1 MVYAILRF
9 SFVGLAL
16 AAAMFLAPPPRT
28 SLAADECGT
37 GSMATAGLT
46 RFAAY
51 AAANHANYVVGTVV
65 QVSTTSGT
73 PPTTT
78 TNLHRAT
85 GAITGAPG
93 ATAQMGWSAPL
104 AATEFA
110 ANEVVC
116 INTQTSTSTP
126 PYDAN
131 IEYSEGDLAI
141 VYRRTGAT
149 GAAESIA
156 HTGDGGEI
164 HILSGSISRP
174 LDANDGAA
182 VSIAPVSGTD
192 AVRLVIASGVSIANL
207 DTDSGNGGI
216 DVAGGGNIFLDVA
229 GTVSAVDNTAI
240 NAAISAASATGD
252 IIVNVSGGVSVTGT
266 GGAGI
271 GIAISNGGTGNTAA
285 DISGDVSTTLADAI
299 SVSNTAATSVGNFSL
314 NVSGAASTTGAGAE
328 AISVTHSGTSG
339 NVDVDATGGA
349 TTEGATAHAVFINV
363 SNAASTG
370 NITLDV
376 NGVNS
381 TMGANSNVININHA
395 GTGGID
401 LDIDGGTLTASGM
414 QGTSDAVIHLSGVGG
429 PITLDIAADV
439 TARARGMATRAIYL
453 SSMNRTASAGS
464 TRTLDDDGDANTAL
478 TMFAGNRISNLGTII
493 GDFVALSSNDLFEN
507 ANGATFDGTFSAGA
521 GDDEFRNEGMVML
534 DEDWDFSSGSDLFV
548 NQGGT
553 VVFDGVAAG
562 GQIELT
568 GLETFTQTSGTLR
581 FRVDLSAGTAPTD
594 ALLDL
599 GVGTLSAAPMGVIEL
614 VIVGG
619 DLDGRTTP
627 VILPIIGVDTSGL
640 DISGLT
646 STQGAIGFNS
656 GGTAIQLTISTLIAA
671 ASRGIDDCEGEGRVV
686 CSSED
691 GYANGIRTTFS
702 DLVISYGSTA
712 TNTPFI
718 RHAGASG
725 QIHILSGAGAI
736 TKTGTQADGAAVS
749 VIASSGGVIRI
760 STAAGTTISNTDTD
774 VLNAGILAR
783 QPSGDIFMNIAGDV
797 STVGSGGSIAVAAII
812 QGGADATGNI
822 SVIVSGNT
830 STTGNESAA
839 ILARTTGVGNIDVD
853 INGGTHRVAGV
864 QDAGDG
870 VVSLIT
876 VGGRAALD
884 IASGA
889 TLTTLDADGD
899 PTSATVAIF
908 IQSPSA
914 ARVTNRGTVTGEFVG
929 SSDGNI
935 LFDNRGTFAGAIQMA
950 GGNDRVQN
958 SGTMTISG
966 SSDFGDGDDRV
977 QNSGMMTLSGS
988 SDFGA
993 GADEFRNEGSLTIE
1007 TGYSFAN
1014 LETFTNSA
1022 SITGAFTAT
1031 GSTGIAVTNFATGS
1045 MENIATGSG
1054 ADTIVNHGEI
1064 TGSISTGGGNDL
1076 VRNIGSEAMTLS
1088 GRTDFGTGEDSLVNE
1103 RTLVFE
1109 TGSQLEGLE
1118 VLRNLAG
1125 GEVSGPF
1132 AFLGGEPVVSNAGT
1146 WTIAADTDFAA
1157 AATSSFTN
1165 SGNLIVDHAAR
1176 GGQLV
1181 FSNLGAFSQTGGNLD
1196 FVYDATGGAL
1206 PTEALLS
1213 IGGAAGTFSGGV
1225 IRLRQS
1231 AASRE
1236 ANGSIP
1242 SSGVIPLI
1250 TGTNLTPG
1258 PVEGIE
1264 SQYGDVTVS
1273 ADGVL
1278 QITLRNQNTM
1288 RILQSYDALLQT
1300 GWYADRALGL
1310 AMLSSECDPMLKK
1323 TGDMC
1328 AWSRFAGRIT
1338 RHDPSTNNAEYDE
1351 DAYAFMMGL
1360 RFTKPRWHA
1369 VLVAGY
1375 EGSQLDIESP
1385 TLPVFP
1391 ARANRF
1397 LVGFT
1402 VSTRGEPLLD
1412 IFDIDAQFRI
1422 GYTSYKSKRRGR
1434 NLANIA
1440 TGRPELVTATGA
1452 VAIGKRAVLDT
1463 TGVRDSAMP
1472 FFSKWVFVSRA
1483 EIGVMGQRVD
1493 KFDETGNSGSLVL
1506 LSVEDINEVL
1516 AYASTFMEIR
1526 GLGEFAGG
1534 ALTSWLRLG
1543 ADVFLGR
1550 PHSDLRASSDDGEQ
1564 LARARGTME
1573 RSMLDLGIGV
1583 GYKIAD
1589 RMEINLGYEGGI
1601 SLQGNTN
1608 IHYGALRIN
1617 YAF

>member
-16 AAAMFLAPPPRT
+16 AAAMLLAPPPRT

-240 NAAISAASATGD
+240 TAAISAASATGD

-285 DISGDVSTTLADAI
+285 DISGDVSTTLGGAI
-299 SVSNTAATSVGNFSL
+299 SVSNTAATSVGNISL
-314 NVSGAASTTGAGAE
+314 NMSGAASTTGGGAN
-328 AISVTHSGTSG
+328 AIQVSHAGTSG

-349 TTEGATAHAVFINV
+349 TTEGARSHAVSISV
-363 SNAASTG
+363 SDSASTG
-370 NITLDV
+370 DITLNV

-381 TMGANSNVININHA
+381 TMGANSDVITIGHA

-401 LDIDGGTLTASGM
+401 ADIDGGTLTASGM

-534 DEDWDFSSGSDLFV
+534 DGDWDFSSGSDLFV

-646 STQGAIGFNS
+646 STQGALSLNS

-774 VLNAGILAR
+774 ASNQGILA
-783 QPSGDIFMNIAGDV
+783 QHPSGDIFMNIAGDV
-797 STVGSGGSIAVAAII
+797 STVGGGFAIAVGAII
-812 QGGADATGNI
+812 QGGGADATGNI
-822 SVIVSGNT
+822 SMIVSGNT
-830 STTGNESAA
+830 STTGTESAA
-839 ILARTTGVGNIDVD
+839 IWARTSGVGNIDVD
-853 INGGTHRVAGV
+853 INGGTHSVAGV
-864 QDAGDG
+864 QDSGDA
-870 VVSLIT
+870 VVSLNT
-876 VGGRAALD
+876 SGRASLD

-889 TLTTLDADGD
+889 TVTTLDADGD
-899 PTSATVAIF
+899 PTLASRAIF
-908 IQSPSA
+908 IISSGGRA
-914 ARVTNRGTVTGEFVG
+914 TNRGTVMGEFHGVASG
-929 SSDGNI
+929 GI
-935 LFDNRGTFAGAIQMA
+935 LFENLGTFAGAIQMS

-958 SGTMTISG
+958 SGMMTISG

-1022 SITGAFTAT
+1022 SITGALTVT
-1031 GSTGIAVTNFATGS
+1031 GSTGIAITNWRDGS

-1076 VRNIGSEAMTLS
+1076 VRNRGREAMTLS
-1088 GRTDFGTGEDSLVNE
+1088 GSTDFGEGEDSLVNSE
-1103 RTLVFE
+1103 RLIFAP
-1109 TGSQLEGLE
+1109 SSSLARLE
-1118 VLRNLAG
+1118 VLTNLAG
-1125 GEVSGPF
+1125 GVVSGDL
-1132 AFLGGEPVVSNAGT
+1132 AFSGGEPVVSNAGT

-1236 ANGSIP
+1236 AGGSIP
-1242 SSGVIPLI
+1242 GSGVIPLI